1 MKIFANKYIK
11 QFFIS
16 ILICAAVY
24 AAAALSIVFS
34 GLDNAA
40 VWVFLL
46 SALMAVGVLAV
57 SLNYFIKQNRSIEQ
71 ASLQVRNYLSGDR
84 TARIDCMREGE
95 LYRLFH
101 EVNNLVAALNARA
114 ENELRAKEFMK
125 DTISDISHQLKT
137 PVAAL
142 NIYNGLIQ
150 AEGEDLPEIKNL
162 AELSEKELDRIEVL
176 IQNLLKITRFDAEA
190 IVLNRSMENVAEMMN
205 RVREQFAFRARSED
219 KRIELSGE
227 DGVMLLCDRD
237 WILEAVCNIVKNALD
252 HTAPGGRIDIM
263 WKEFAS
269 VVQVVIKDDGA
280 GIHPEDICH
289 IFKRFYRSR
298 FSQDVQG
305 IGLGLPLAK
314 TIVEANNGSI
324 EVDSEL
330 GKGSV
335 FTINFLITTDL

>member
-46 SALMAVGVLAV
+46 SALMAVGILAV

-71 ASLQVRNYLSGDR
+71 AALQVRNYLSGDR

-101 EVNNLVAALNARA
+101 EVNNLVAALNAHA
-114 ENELRAKEFMK
+114 ENELRAKEFLK

-205 RVREQFAFRARSED
+205 RVREQFAFRARSGHAVVRPRLD
-219 KRIELSGE
+219 LGGGLQYRKKRSRPYGAGRADRYYVEGVRVRRSGRYKGRRRRDPSRGYMPHIQKVLPEQVLSGRS
-227 DGVMLLCDRD
+227 GDRPRPAARQND
-237 WILEAVCNIVKNALD
+237 
-252 HTAPGGRIDIM
+252 R
-263 WKEFAS
+263 
-269 VVQVVIKDDGA
+269 
-280 GIHPEDICH
+280 
-289 IFKRFYRSR
+289 RS
-298 FSQDVQG
+298 
-305 IGLGLPLAK
+305 
-314 TIVEANNGSI
+314 E
-324 EVDSEL
+324 
-330 GKGSV
+330 
-335 FTINFLITTDL
+335 